1 MLIFH
6 SFKASGSTFSRLHH
20 RLLKSFK
27 EAAISLRH
35 LEKSILEGNLYL
47 GPIEMILRT
56 LASGMTF
63 RLPVITSLQRDI
75 NNLNFYNFTSLC
87 FT

>member
-1 MLIFH
+1 MVVFH
-6 SFKASGSTFSRLHH
+6 SFKASGSTFSRLHQ

-35 LEKSILEGNLYL
+35 FGKSILEGNLYL
-47 GPIEMILRT
+47 GPLEIISRT

-63 RLPVITSLQRDI
+63 RLPAIT
-75 NNLNFYNFTSLC
+75 YPAVGYK
-87 FT
+87 

>member
-6 SFKASGSTFSRLHH
+6 SFKASGSTFSRLHQQ
-20 RLLKSFK
+20 LLKSFK
-27 EAAISLRH
+27 EVAISLRH

-47 GPIEMILRT
+47 GPLEMILRT

-63 RLPVITSLQRDI
+63 RLPVTTCPAEG
-75 NNLNFYNFTSLC
+75 YK
-87 FT
+87 

>member
-6 SFKASGSTFSRLHH
+6 SIKASVSTFSRLHQ

-27 EAAISLRH
+27 ETAISLRY

-47 GPIEMILRT
+47 RPLEMILRT

-63 RLPVITSLQRDI
+63 RLPVITCLAEG
-75 NNLNFYNFTSLC
+75 YK
-87 FT
+87 